1 MSLVTFLCPSR
12 GRPESLRKSIE
23 SLRRTAYDP
32 TCFDVLVY
40 LDDDDPTLDE
50 YLAGSKESL
59 VLGDADVRVFRPR
72 NEARVGLVVGDPLG
86 YARLNECIA
95 DRLIPAARGQWL
107 WLWNDDAI
115 MDTEGWDIQIRK
127 HPINCVLNPDTNHQS
142 HATGLNVF
150 PAVPKAWVDL
160 VGWARNGAND
170 TWWQY
175 IGQMLRAQVNISV
188 YVTHDRSDL
197 TGGHDDATRAGNNYD
212 SSTFYTAET
221 QAAMRADAERIAEV
235 FGR

>member
-23 SLRRTAYDP
+23 SLRATAYDP
-32 TCFDVLVY
+32 DCFDVLTY
-40 LDDDDPTLDE
+40 IDADDPCLAE
-50 YLAGSKESL
+50 YSALAAFPGP
-59 VLGDADVRVFRPR
+59 GVRLR
-72 NEARVGLVVGDPLG
+72 NIVGPSLG
-86 YARLNECIA
+86 YARLNECISEG
-95 DRLIPAARGQWL
+95 LIPVAEGQWL

-115 MDTEGWDIQIRK
+115 MDTERWDIQIRK

-170 TWWQY
+170 TWFQY
-175 IGQMLRAQVNISV
+175 IGQMLRAQVNIPV
-188 YVTHDRSDL
+188 YITHDRSDL